1 MDPQPLTPSEW
12 GQLGISLRFMWV
24 ALGAAFFAGP
34 VLLTAH
40 AIIPSLVDTET
51 INPRWS
57 KARPVFYVLGLLA
70 VAAIIAC
77 LVLAV
82 INMGWLET
90 RYSRYWQ

>member
-12 GQLGISLRFMWV
+12 GQVGDSLLYLWM
-24 ALGAAFFAGP
+24 ALGAAFIAGP

-51 INPRWS
+51 ISARWS
-57 KARPVFYVLGLLA
+57 KARPVFYLIGLIA
-70 VAAIIAC
+70 VAAIITC
-77 LVLAV
+77 LVLSV
-82 INMGWLET
+82 LNMGWIDT